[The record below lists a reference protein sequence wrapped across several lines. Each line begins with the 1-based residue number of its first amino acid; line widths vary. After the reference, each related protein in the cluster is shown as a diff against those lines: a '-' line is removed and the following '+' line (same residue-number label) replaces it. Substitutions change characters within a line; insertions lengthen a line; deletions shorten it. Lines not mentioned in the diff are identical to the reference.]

1 MHSKAVD
8 SKTSLVNL
16 FWDQFLFL
24 WQLIKSRFLFWL
36 GLISFV
42 ILMLK
47 LMPNSAIVPIFFMG
61 VDFNAVKSRQVILPV
76 FWFVYFVVPLLIV
89 LSGIKQLWQVRGM
102 QLRGL
107 RYSPLNFAVV
117 NIGLMGLITL
127 IYVALTEGIM
137 ALVTDF
143 SWLKNF
149 KLLQF
154 HGLSALLVL
163 VINNFLGIFLL
174 LIIQATIG
182 RFNAPLGII
191 IPFSWLIMTVYTTWK
206 YNPLNSL
213 MLLRVN
219 KNNIQ
224 LLLATTLLM
233 LIIYLI
239 TDRYSEPDY

>member
-8 SKTSLVNL
+8 SKASLVNL

-61 VDFNAVKSRQVILPV
+61 VNFRAVKSSQVILPV

-107 RYSPLNFAVV
+107 RYSPLSFAVV

-154 HGLSALLVL
+154 NGLSALLVL

-191 IPFSWLIMTVYTTWK
+191 IPISWLIMTVYTTWK

-219 KNNIQ
+219 KNNFL

-233 LIIYLI
+233 LIVYLI

>member
-8 SKTSLVNL
+8 SKASLVNL

-89 LSGIKQLWQVRGM
+89 LSGFKQLWQVRGM

-107 RYSPLNFAVV
+107 RYSPLSFAVV

-163 VINNFLGIFLL
+163 VIINFLGIFLL

-191 IPFSWLIMTVYTTWK
+191 IPFSLCIITVYTTWK

-219 KNNIQ
+219 NNNFL

-233 LIIYLI
+233 LIVYLI

>member
-24 WQLIKSRFLFWL
+24 WQLIKLRFLFWL

-47 LMPNSAIVPIFFMG
+47 LMPNFAIVPIFFMG

-154 HGLSALLVL
+154 NGLSALLVL

-206 YNPLNSL
+206 YNSLNSL

-219 KNNIQ
+219 NNNFL

-233 LIIYLI
+233 LIVYLI

>member
-1 MHSKAVD
+1 MHYKAVD
-8 SKTSLVNL
+8 SKASLVNL

-24 WQLIKSRFLFWL
+24 WQLIKLRFLFWL
-36 GLISFV
+36 GLINFV

-47 LMPNSAIVPIFFMG
+47 LMSNSAIVPIFFMG

-89 LSGIKQLWQVRGM
+89 LSGFKQLWQVRGM

-107 RYSPLNFAVV
+107 RYSPLSFAVV
-117 NIGLMGLITL
+117 NVGLMGLITL
-127 IYVALTEGIM
+127 IYVVLTEGIM

-143 SWLKNF
+143 SWLRRF
-149 KLLQF
+149 KLMQF
-154 HGLSALLVL
+154 YGLSASLVL
-163 VINNFLGIFLL
+163 VIINFLGIFLL

-182 RFNAPLGII
+182 RFNSPLGII
-191 IPFSWLIMTVYTTWK
+191 IPISWLIMTVYTTWK

-219 KNNIQ
+219 KNNIL

-233 LIIYLI
+233 LIVYLI

>member
-8 SKTSLVNL
+8 SKASLVNL

-89 LSGIKQLWQVRGM
+89 LSGIKQLWQARGM

-137 ALVTDF
+137 TLVTDF

-163 VINNFLGIFLL
+163 VIINFLGIFLL

-219 KNNIQ
+219 NNNFL

-233 LIIYLI
+233 LIVYLI

>member
-89 LSGIKQLWQVRGM
+89 LSGIKQLWQARGM

-137 ALVTDF
+137 TLVTDF

-219 KNNIQ
+219 KNNIL

-233 LIIYLI
+233 LIVYLI

>member
-89 LSGIKQLWQVRGM
+89 LSGFKQLWQVRGM

-107 RYSPLNFAVV
+107 RYSPLSFAVV
-117 NIGLMGLITL
+117 NVGLMGLITL

-143 SWLKNF
+143 SWLRRF
-149 KLLQF
+149 KLMQF
-154 HGLSALLVL
+154 YGLSASLVL
-163 VINNFLGIFLL
+163 VIINFLGIFLL

-182 RFNAPLGII
+182 RFNSPLGII
-191 IPFSWLIMTVYTTWK
+191 IPISWLIMTVYTTWK

-219 KNNIQ
+219 KNNIL

-233 LIIYLI
+233 LIVYLI

>member
-8 SKTSLVNL
+8 SKASLVNL

-61 VDFNAVKSRQVILPV
+61 VDFRAVKSNQVILPV

-107 RYSPLNFAVV
+107 RYSPLSFTVV
-117 NIGLMGLITL
+117 NVGLMGLITL
-127 IYVALTEGIM
+127 IYVALTGGIIT
-137 ALVTDF
+137 LVTDF

-163 VINNFLGIFLL
+163 VIINFLGIFLL
-174 LIIQATIG
+174 LIIQTTIG

-191 IPFSWLIMTVYTTWK
+191 IPFSWLIMTIYTTWK

-219 KNNIQ
+219 KNNVL

-233 LIIYLI
+233 LIVYLI
-239 TDRYSEPDY
+239 TDRYSEPNY

>member
-1 MHSKAVD
+1 MHYKAVD
-8 SKTSLVNL
+8 LKASLVNL

-36 GLISFV
+36 GLINFV

-61 VDFNAVKSRQVILPV
+61 VDFNAVKSGQVILPV

-107 RYSPLNFAVV
+107 RYSPLSFAVV

-137 ALVTDF
+137 GLVTDY
-143 SWLKNF
+143 SWLRNF

-154 HGLSALLVL
+154 HGLPALLVL
-163 VINNFLGIFLL
+163 FIINFLGIFLL
-174 LIIQATIG
+174 LIIQTTIG

-219 KNNIQ
+219 NNNFL

-233 LIIYLI
+233 LIVYLI

>member
-8 SKTSLVNL
+8 SKASLVNL

-47 LMPNSAIVPIFFMG
+47 LMPNFAIAPLFFMG

-163 VINNFLGIFLL
+163 VIINFLGIFLL

-213 MLLRVN
+213 MLLRIN
-219 KNNIQ
+219 KNNI
-224 LLLATTLLM
+224 LLLLVTTLLM
-233 LIIYLI
+233 LIVYLI

>member
-8 SKTSLVNL
+8 SKASLVNL

-89 LSGIKQLWQVRGM
+89 LSGIKQLWQARGM

-107 RYSPLNFAVV
+107 RYSPLSFAAV
-117 NIGLMGLITL
+117 NIGLMGLITI
-127 IYVALTEGIM
+127 IYVVLTEGIM

-154 HGLSALLVL
+154 NGLSALLVL

-219 KNNIQ
+219 NNNFL

-233 LIIYLI
+233 LIVYLI

>member
-8 SKTSLVNL
+8 SKASLVNL

-89 LSGIKQLWQVRGM
+89 LSGFKQLWQVRGM

-107 RYSPLNFAVV
+107 RYSPLSFAVV

-163 VINNFLGIFLL
+163 VIINFLGIFLL

-219 KNNIQ
+219 KNNIL

-233 LIIYLI
+233 LIVYLI
-239 TDRYSEPDY
+239 TNRYSELDY

>member
-1 MHSKAVD
+1 MHSKAVG
-8 SKTSLVNL
+8 SKASLVNL

-107 RYSPLNFAVV
+107 RYSPLSFAVV

-163 VINNFLGIFLL
+163 VIINFLGIFLL
-174 LIIQATIG
+174 LIIQTTIG

-219 KNNIQ
+219 NNNFL

-233 LIIYLI
+233 LIVYLI

>member
-36 GLISFV
+36 GLICFV

-206 YNPLNSL
+206 YNLLNSL
-213 MLLRVN
+213 MLLRIN
-219 KNNIQ
+219 KNNI
-224 LLLATTLLM
+224 LLLLVTTLLM
-233 LIIYLI
+233 LIVYLI

>member
-1 MHSKAVD
+1 MHYKAINSKA
-8 SKTSLVNL
+8 SLVNL

-89 LSGIKQLWQVRGM
+89 LSGFKQLWQVRGM
-102 QLRGL
+102 QLRRL
-107 RYSPLNFAVV
+107 RYSPLSFAVV
-117 NIGLMGLITL
+117 NVGLMGLITI
-127 IYVALTEGIM
+127 IYVVLTEGIM

-143 SWLKNF
+143 SWLRRF
-149 KLLQF
+149 KLMQF

-163 VINNFLGIFLL
+163 VIINFLGIFLL
-174 LIIQATIG
+174 LIIQTTIG
-182 RFNAPLGII
+182 RSNAPLGII
-191 IPFSWLIMTVYTTWK
+191 IPISWLIMTVYTTWK

-219 KNNIQ
+219 KNNIL

-233 LIIYLI
+233 LIVYLI

>member
-47 LMPNSAIVPIFFMG
+47 LMPNSAIVPLFFMG

-107 RYSPLNFAVV
+107 RYSPLSFAVV

-154 HGLSALLVL
+154 NGLSALLVL

-206 YNPLNSL
+206 YNSLNSL

-219 KNNIQ
+219 NNNFL

-233 LIIYLI
+233 LIVYLI

>member
-213 MLLRVN
+213 MLLRIN
-219 KNNIQ
+219 KNNI
-224 LLLATTLLM
+224 LLLLVTTLLM
-233 LIIYLI
+233 LIVYLI

>member
-1 MHSKAVD
+1 MHSKAVG
-8 SKTSLVNL
+8 SKASLVNL

-89 LSGIKQLWQVRGM
+89 LSGFKQLWQVRGM

-107 RYSPLNFAVV
+107 RYSPLSFAVV

-163 VINNFLGIFLL
+163 VIINFLGIFLL

-219 KNNIQ
+219 NNNFL

-233 LIIYLI
+233 LIVYLI

>member
-47 LMPNSAIVPIFFMG
+47 LMPNSAIVPLFFMG

-163 VINNFLGIFLL
+163 VIINFLGIFLL
-174 LIIQATIG
+174 LIIQATVG

-213 MLLRVN
+213 MLLRIN
-219 KNNIQ
+219 KNNI
-224 LLLATTLLM
+224 LLLLVTTLLM
-233 LIIYLI
+233 LIVYLI

>member
-8 SKTSLVNL
+8 SKASLVNL

-89 LSGIKQLWQVRGM
+89 LSGIKQLWQARGM

-107 RYSPLNFAVV
+107 RYSPLSFAVV
-117 NIGLMGLITL
+117 NVGLMGLITL
-127 IYVALTEGIM
+127 IYVVLTEGIM
-137 ALVTDF
+137 ALVTDY
-143 SWLKNF
+143 SWLRNF

-154 HGLSALLVL
+154 HGLPALLVL
-163 VINNFLGIFLL
+163 VIINFLGIFLL

-219 KNNIQ
+219 NNNFL

-233 LIIYLI
+233 LIVYLI

>member
-8 SKTSLVNL
+8 SKASLVNL

-24 WQLIKSRFLFWL
+24 WQLIKLRFLFWL

-89 LSGIKQLWQVRGM
+89 LSGFKQLWQVRGM

-107 RYSPLNFAVV
+107 RYSPLSFAVV

-154 HGLSALLVL
+154 NGLSALLVL

-219 KNNIQ
+219 NNNFL

-233 LIIYLI
+233 LIVYLI

>member
-8 SKTSLVNL
+8 SKASLVNL

-47 LMPNSAIVPIFFMG
+47 LMPNSAIVPLFFMG

-107 RYSPLNFAVV
+107 RYSPLSFAVV
-117 NIGLMGLITL
+117 NVGLMGLITL

-163 VINNFLGIFLL
+163 VINNFLGIFFL

-219 KNNIQ
+219 KNNFL

-233 LIIYLI
+233 LIVYLI
-239 TDRYSEPDY
+239 TDRYSEPNY

>member
-47 LMPNSAIVPIFFMG
+47 LMPNSAIVPLFFMG

-163 VINNFLGIFLL
+163 VIINFLGIFLL

-213 MLLRVN
+213 MLLRIN
-219 KNNIQ
+219 KNNI
-224 LLLATTLLM
+224 LLLLVTTLLM
-233 LIIYLI
+233 LIVYLI

>member
-1 MHSKAVD
+1 MHYKAVD
-8 SKTSLVNL
+8 SKASLVNL

-89 LSGIKQLWQVRGM
+89 LSGIKQLWQARGM

-107 RYSPLNFAVV
+107 RYSPLSFAVV
-117 NIGLMGLITL
+117 NVGLMGLITL
-127 IYVALTEGIM
+127 IYVVLTEGIM
-137 ALVTDF
+137 GLVTDY
-143 SWLKNF
+143 SWLRNF

-154 HGLSALLVL
+154 HGLPALLVL
-163 VINNFLGIFLL
+163 FIINFLGIFLL
-174 LIIQATIG
+174 LIIQTTIG

-219 KNNIQ
+219 NNNFL

-233 LIIYLI
+233 LIVYLI

>member
-8 SKTSLVNL
+8 SKASLVNL

-213 MLLRVN
+213 MLLRI
-219 KNNIQ
+219 NNNNFL

-233 LIIYLI
+233 LIVYLI

>member
-8 SKTSLVNL
+8 SKASLVNL

-24 WQLIKSRFLFWL
+24 WQLIKLRFLFWL

-47 LMPNSAIVPIFFMG
+47 LMPNFAIVPIFFMG

-107 RYSPLNFAVV
+107 RYSPLSFAVV

-154 HGLSALLVL
+154 NGLSALLVL

-219 KNNIQ
+219 NNNFL

-233 LIIYLI
+233 LIVYLI

>member
-8 SKTSLVNL
+8 SKASLVNL

-47 LMPNSAIVPIFFMG
+47 LMPNSAIVPLFFMG

-89 LSGIKQLWQVRGM
+89 LSGIKQLWQARGM

-107 RYSPLNFAVV
+107 RYSPLSFAVV
-117 NIGLMGLITL
+117 NVGLMGLITL
-127 IYVALTEGIM
+127 IYVVLTEGIM
-137 ALVTDF
+137 GLVTDY
-143 SWLKNF
+143 SWLRNF

-154 HGLSALLVL
+154 HGLPALLVL
-163 VINNFLGIFLL
+163 FIINFLGIFLL
-174 LIIQATIG
+174 LIIQTTIG

-219 KNNIQ
+219 NNNFL

-233 LIIYLI
+233 LIVYLI

>member
-1 MHSKAVD
+1 MHYKAVD
-8 SKTSLVNL
+8 SKASLVNL

-24 WQLIKSRFLFWL
+24 WQLIKARFIFWL

-47 LMPNSAIVPIFFMG
+47 LMPNSAIVPLFFMG
-61 VDFNAVKSRQVILPV
+61 VDFKAVKSCQVVLPA

-89 LSGIKQLWQVRGM
+89 LSSFKQLWQVRGM
-102 QLRGL
+102 QLRGF
-107 RYSPLNFAVV
+107 RYAPFSFAVV

-127 IYVALTEGIM
+127 IYVVLTEGIM

-143 SWLKNF
+143 SWLRRF

-154 HGLSALLVL
+154 HGLPALLVL
-163 VINNFLGIFLL
+163 FIINFLGIFLL
-174 LIIQATIG
+174 LIIQTTIG
-182 RFNAPLGII
+182 HFNAPLGII
-191 IPFSWLIMTVYTTWK
+191 IPFSLCILTIYTTWK

-219 KNNIQ
+219 KNNI
-224 LLLATTLLM
+224 LLLLVTTLLM
-233 LIIYLI
+233 LIVYLI

>member
-8 SKTSLVNL
+8 SKASLVNL

-163 VINNFLGIFLL
+163 VIINFLGIFLL

-219 KNNIQ
+219 KNNIL

-233 LIIYLI
+233 LIVYLI

>member
-107 RYSPLNFAVV
+107 RYSPLSFAVV

-219 KNNIQ
+219 NNNFL

-233 LIIYLI
+233 LIVYLI

>member
-24 WQLIKSRFLFWL
+24 WQLIKLRFLFWL

-47 LMPNSAIVPIFFMG
+47 LMPNFAIVPIFFMG

-107 RYSPLNFAVV
+107 RYSPLSFAVV

-154 HGLSALLVL
+154 NGLSALLVL

-206 YNPLNSL
+206 YNSLNSL

-219 KNNIQ
+219 NNNFL

-233 LIIYLI
+233 LIVYLI

>member
-1 MHSKAVD
+1 MHSKAVY

-24 WQLIKSRFLFWL
+24 WQLIKLRFLFWL
-36 GLISFV
+36 GLINFV

-47 LMPNSAIVPIFFMG
+47 LMPNSAIVPLFFMG
-61 VDFNAVKSRQVILPV
+61 VDFNAVKSGQVILPA

-107 RYSPLNFAVV
+107 RYSPLSFAVV

-127 IYVALTEGIM
+127 IYVVLTEGIM
-137 ALVTDF
+137 ALVTDY
-143 SWLKNF
+143 SWLRNF

-154 HGLSALLVL
+154 HGLPALLVL
-163 VINNFLGIFLL
+163 FIINFLGIFLL
-174 LIIQATIG
+174 LIIQTTIG

-191 IPFSWLIMTVYTTWK
+191 IPISWLIMTVYTTWK

-219 KNNIQ
+219 KNNIL

-233 LIIYLI
+233 LIVYLI

>member
-1 MHSKAVD
+1 MHYKAINSKA
-8 SKTSLVNL
+8 SLVNL

-24 WQLIKSRFLFWL
+24 WQIIKSRFLFWL
-36 GLISFV
+36 SLISFV

-47 LMPNSAIVPIFFMG
+47 LMPNSAIVPLFFIG
-61 VDFNAVKSRQVILPV
+61 VDFNAVKSGQVILPV

-89 LSGIKQLWQVRGM
+89 LSGFKQLWQVRGM

-107 RYSPLNFAVV
+107 RYSPLSFAVV
-117 NIGLMGLITL
+117 NMGLITI
-127 IYVALTEGIM
+127 IYVVLTEGIM

-143 SWLKNF
+143 SWLRRF
-149 KLLQF
+149 KLMQF
-154 HGLSALLVL
+154 QGISALLVL
-163 VINNFLGIFLL
+163 VIINFLGIFLL
-174 LIIQATIG
+174 LLIQVTIG
-182 RFNAPLGII
+182 RFNSPLGII

-219 KNNIQ
+219 KNNIL

-233 LIIYLI
+233 LIVYLI
-239 TDRYSEPDY
+239 TDRYSEPNY

>member
-8 SKTSLVNL
+8 SKASLVNL
-16 FWDQFLFL
+16 FWNQFLFL

-206 YNPLNSL
+206 YNLLNSL
-213 MLLRVN
+213 MLLRIN
-219 KNNIQ
+219 KNNI
-224 LLLATTLLM
+224 LLLLVTTLLM
-233 LIIYLI
+233 LIVYLI

>member
-47 LMPNSAIVPIFFMG
+47 LMPNFAIVPIFFMG

-107 RYSPLNFAVV
+107 RYSPLSFAVV

-154 HGLSALLVL
+154 NGLSALLVL

-219 KNNIQ
+219 KNNIL

-233 LIIYLI
+233 LIVYLI
-239 TDRYSEPDY
+239 TDRYSEPNY

>member
-1 MHSKAVD
+1 
-8 SKTSLVNL
+8 
-16 FWDQFLFL
+16 
-24 WQLIKSRFLFWL
+24 
-36 GLISFV
+36 
-42 ILMLK
+42 MLK

-89 LSGIKQLWQVRGM
+89 LSGFKQLWQVRGM

-107 RYSPLNFAVV
+107 RYSPLSFAVV
-117 NIGLMGLITL
+117 NVGLMGLITI

-137 ALVTDF
+137 ALVTDY

-149 KLLQF
+149 KVLQF
-154 HGLSALLVL
+154 NGLSALLVL
-163 VINNFLGIFLL
+163 VIINFLGIFLL

-213 MLLRVN
+213 MLLRIN
-219 KNNIQ
+219 KNNI
-224 LLLATTLLM
+224 LLLLVTTLLM
-233 LIIYLI
+233 LIVYLI

>member
-8 SKTSLVNL
+8 SKASLVNL

-219 KNNIQ
+219 KNNVL

-233 LIIYLI
+233 LIVYLI